1 MINQVSYCNFLL
13 SFLPW
18 PSNYWYFYL
27 VDQKNGVET
36 VTENQAGIKIGEIAV
51 TGGGIMIEGAEIMTG
66 IMTGI
71 VDMIVNLSAPTV
83 MIQEVFADHVLDLG
97 NIQGIMIAIGSYS
110 PLYLTVYFLFHLF
123 FNHDCLSLLTDFIF
137 Y

>member
-1 MINQVSYCNFLL
+1 
-13 SFLPW
+13 
-18 PSNYWYFYL
+18 
-27 VDQKNGVET
+27 

-51 TGGGIMIEGAEIMTG
+51 TGGGIMIEGAEIMTS